1 VSRARTWGAVK
12 NSSYGVGK
20 LFMRGAEWDRSRGV
34 GSFPMDRRILRVEL
48 GIRIEHDP
56 SVGPL
61 ASCNDRDVKL
71 IYQGADP
78 GIEWRTFCSCREGQ
92 VVAIP
97 FETLTAYSGRA
108 DCPPTGR
115 CNFGLNLRLTDPAIG
130 SAAWSAF
137 IAAQSPHPSRAQER
151 LSAILGTG
159 PSSVGSNRSLSAV
172 LGAHTWS
179 LLLSGL
185 RQLCREYPA
194 LSDSD
199 TIVYAPCVE
208 GVGCYPMVDSSLR
221 MPNLPLWVCGDA
233 TGLFRGNTAALVSG
247 YYCGLIAGSA

>member
-1 VSRARTWGAVK
+1 
-12 NSSYGVGK
+12 
-20 LFMRGAEWDRSRGV
+20 
-34 GSFPMDRRILRVEL
+34 MDRRILRVEL

-130 SAAWSAF
+130 P
-137 IAAQSPHPSRAQER
+137 PHGRR
-151 LSAILGTG
+151 LSR
-159 PSSVGSNRSLSAV
+159 PNRRIRPV
-172 LGAHTWS
+172 LKS
-179 LLLSGL
+179 DYL
-185 RQLCREYPA
+185 R
-194 LSDSD
+194 
-199 TIVYAPCVE
+199 
-208 GVGCYPMVDSSLR
+208 
-221 MPNLPLWVCGDA
+221 
-233 TGLFRGNTAALVSG
+233 F
-247 YYCGLIAGSA
+247 

>member
-1 VSRARTWGAVK
+1 VAH
-12 NSSYGVGK
+12 
-20 LFMRGAEWDRSRGV
+20 LLLLQRG
-34 GSFPMDRRILRVEL
+34 
-48 GIRIEHDP
+48 
-56 SVGPL
+56 
-61 ASCNDRDVKL
+61 
-71 IYQGADP
+71 
-78 GIEWRTFCSCREGQ
+78 
-92 VVAIP
+92 
-97 FETLTAYSGRA
+97 
-108 DCPPTGR
+108 TGR
-115 CNFGLNLRLTDPAIG
+115 GDPVRNANRLFGKGRLSADGEVQLWPQSPPYRSSHR